1 MSAYLLQGSSKAVV
15 LAVHHARD
23 GVSLTQYSHTA
34 YMEPNG
40 SGLALWHVAIVTVYL
55 SVHLPSTGSPIAW
68 VLVLGHATGGISPC
82 PLTALR
88 TQRHWS

>member
-15 LAVHHARD
+15 LAVNHAHD

-40 SGLALWHVAIVTVYL
+40 SSFSSLECNNSYRISRRPLTFYREPNRV
-55 SVHLPSTGSPIAW
+55 
-68 VLVLGHATGGISPC
+68 GISSRACHRQYISVPTYS
-82 PLTALR
+82 LKS
-88 TQRHWS
+88 QWQ